1 MRLIAKGVVMPHPIL
16 GRRRRRNDRSFFSSN
31 DVMSEASSLEVLM
44 YYSSSSTGECRLGS
58 RYKFA
63 EWRFADMECGGT
75 IKLRRTWVSELRY
88 LWKPVNGGLLRWAS
102 RYYDMMWH
110 HFSCMPCTLWHTYL
124 PQDMCRKETKNTHLC
139 QGRLTDYHC
148 VKRSWTSR
156 LVAQDLT

>member
-63 EWRFADMECGGT
+63 E
-75 IKLRRTWVSELRY
+75 
-88 LWKPVNGGLLRWAS
+88 GLLTWNVEV
-102 RYYDMMWH
+102 
-110 HFSCMPCTLWHTYL
+110 
-124 PQDMCRKETKNTHLC
+124 Q
-139 QGRLTDYHC
+139 
-148 VKRSWTSR
+148 
-156 LVAQDLT
+156 